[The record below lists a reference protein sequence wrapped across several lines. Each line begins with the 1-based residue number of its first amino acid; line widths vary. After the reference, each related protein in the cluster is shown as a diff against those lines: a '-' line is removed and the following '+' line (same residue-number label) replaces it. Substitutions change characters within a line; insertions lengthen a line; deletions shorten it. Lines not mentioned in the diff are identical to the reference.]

1 MSIQLPK
8 DFKLISKFLAGSHL
22 YGTNTPDSDTDTRG
36 VFIPPKEY
44 FLGFAKRAERFSDK
58 VTDIEYHNIQ
68 HFFKLA
74 LKCNPNIIEFLF
86 IPSEQMITSS
96 KEWEIIIENKDL
108 FLSNKAKYTFT
119 GYAFSQMKRIKNHR
133 AWLLNPPK
141 KKPER
146 EDFGLP
152 PYKSLLSRDKIGA
165 FNEIIANYLKQIGA
179 YHDLKD
185 NLLEMEEVHNYKA
198 IIENTS
204 KLDFKAIGTIVPI
217 SDNIMQALEKEKAYS
232 SSLMHWT
239 QYQNWLKN
247 RNPARAKLEAKFGFD
262 SKHFLH
268 LARLMSE
275 AKELLTTGKIIFPRP
290 DREYLL
296 DIKNG
301 VYTFE
306 HLLEKFDKINDEM
319 EEIQKSSILP
329 KKPQINKADDLCIKI
344 VDRYLESKT
353 SQTSSD
359 RKTESHGS

>member
-1 MSIQLPK
+1 MPIELPK
-8 DFKLISKFLAGSHL
+8 GFTLISEFITGSNL
-22 YGTNTPDSDTDTRG
+22 YGTNTPDSDVDTRG
-36 VFIPPKEY
+36 VFIPTIEY
-44 FLGFAKRAERFSDK
+44 FLGFAQQTKGYSDK
-58 VTDIEYHNIQ
+58 IDDTEYHELR

-74 LKCNPNIIEFLF
+74 LKCNPNIIEYFF
-86 IPSEQMITSS
+86 IPPEKMLKSS
-96 KEWEIIIENKDL
+96 KEWEIILENKDL

-133 AWLLNPPK
+133 SWLLHPPK

-146 EDFGLP
+146 TDFGLP
-152 PYKSLLSRDKIGA
+152 AHKSLLSKDKIGA
-165 FNEIIANYLKQIGA
+165 FNEIIATYLKQIGS
-179 YHDLKD
+179 YHELKD
-185 NLLEMEEVHNYKA
+185 MLLEMEEVHNYKA
-198 IIENTS
+198 IVENIS
-204 KLDFKAIGTIVPI
+204 KLDINAVKTIVPL
-217 SDNIMQALEKEKAYS
+217 SDNIMMALEKEKAYS
-232 SSLMHWT
+232 SALMHWT

-247 RNPARAKLEAKFGFD
+247 RNPARAKLEAKYKFD

-329 KKPQINKADDLCIKI
+329 DKPHLKKADELCVKI
-344 VDRYLESKT
+344 VEGYLNSY
-353 SQTSSD
+353 
-359 RKTESHGS
+359 